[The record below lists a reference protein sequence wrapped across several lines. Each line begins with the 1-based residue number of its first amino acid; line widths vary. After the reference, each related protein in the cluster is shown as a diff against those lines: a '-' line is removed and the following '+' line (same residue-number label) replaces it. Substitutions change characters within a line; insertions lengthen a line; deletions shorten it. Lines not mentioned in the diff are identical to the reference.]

1 MTVAAPPPN
10 GSYAFAFDE
19 DDAPIIRQLA
29 REIRASIAQ
38 LENAEGEP
46 LSAARIRELIAHSL
60 EQHERRART
69 TTNTPRLVDQAAARA
84 ALEAEM
90 FGAGPLQ
97 PFLDNPLV
105 EEVAFTG
112 PHFGWVWLTDGRKER
127 VQQTV
132 FETDDE
138 LVAVIRRLLADA
150 SNRRLDWSSP
160 IVNAAIAGGH
170 RLNAA
175 LRGTSKLGG
184 TALTIRKFP
193 RLFRHMDE
201 LVERDMLSDR
211 AGRFLLASVA
221 AYANILIAGG
231 LGKGKTTLANVLL
244 CSIPGNGRV
253 VICEDEHEL
262 SAAEVLPDAVVLE
275 ARPPNLEGVGA
286 IPLRAL
292 VNNALRMRAERI
304 CVGEVRGPEAIELIE
319 AMTVGA
325 DGSISTIHGSTP
337 HEALMR
343 LGRHAL
349 RAEPNLTP
357 SHVATEIASCVQIVV
372 QLARQDDLRY
382 VSSICETDGTEDGV
396 IRLEELWRRES
407 ADKPLRWTGIRP
419 RLLDQIASHH
429 VPYTFDETLERATR

>member
-1 MTVAAPPPN
+1 MSTTPPPN
-10 GSYAFAFDE
+10 GGYAYAFDE
-19 DDAPIIRQLA
+19 DDAPILRQLA
-29 REIRASIAQ
+29 REIRTTIAQ
-38 LENAEGEP
+38 LEDAEAEP
-46 LSAARIRELIAHSL
+46 LGPTRLRQLIAQAL

-69 TTNTPRLVDQAAARA
+69 TTNIPRLVDAPAAAA
-84 ALEAEM
+84 ALEAEL

-97 PFLDNPLV
+97 QFLDDPTI
-105 EEVAFTG
+105 EEFSFTG
-112 PHFGWVWLTDGRKER
+112 PHFGWVWRTDGRKER
-127 VQQTV
+127 IQQVV
-132 FETDDE
+132 FDSDDE

-150 SNRRLDWSSP
+150 PNRRLDWSSP
-160 IVNAAIAGGH
+160 MVNAAIANGH

-184 TALTIRKFP
+184 TSLTIRKFP

-201 LVERDMLSDR
+201 LVERDMLSAR

-221 AYANILIAGG
+221 AYTNILIAGG
-231 LGKGKTTLANVLL
+231 LGMGKTTLANVLL

-253 VICEDEHEL
+253 VICEEEHEL
-262 SAAEVLPDAVVLE
+262 SAAGVLPDAVVLE

-292 VNNALRMRAERI
+292 VTNALRMRAERL
-304 CVGEVRGPEAIELIE
+304 CVGEVRGPEALELVE

-357 SHVATEIASCVQIVV
+357 ELVAGEIASCVHLVV
-372 QLARQDDLRY
+372 QLAREGDLRY
-382 VSSICETDGTEDGV
+382 VSSICETAGTEDGV
-396 IRLEELWRRES
+396 IRLEELWRRER
-407 ADKPLRWTGIRP
+407 ADQPLRWMGIRP
-419 RLLDQIASHH
+419 RLLERIARWR
-429 VPYTFDETLERATR
+429 VPYTFDEVLEREAR